1 VTPDVDLVI
10 LDIVLADAD
19 GIEVCRRLKG
29 NPATSHVPVLM
40 VTAMSGEMVQRSSID
55 AGADGYLMK
64 PFGLDD
70 FLQKVR
76 LHLRGNRRAQLE
88 SA

>member
-1 VTPDVDLVI
+1 
-10 LDIVLADAD
+10 
-19 GIEVCRRLKG
+19 
-29 NPATSHVPVLM
+29 
-40 VTAMSGEMVQRSSID
+40 MSGEMVQRSSID

-76 LHLRGNRRAQLE
+76 LHSRGNRRAQLE